1 MEGKEEQMLGGA
13 IVNYLF
19 LSQFEL
25 MRATLLSL
33 GERNPRVARDIY
45 RAIVLQVWKLKG
57 IVWSESVPSSAH
69 LAWMCLQE
77 LQAMEEKLLDK
88 GDGSHEEVLASG
100 EILDYQLS
108 SRDNWWS
115 LHCQPIYDGIEFLL
129 FMEFLKTI
137 VLENGD
143 AIASDIMG
151 EAIVESGE
159 GGVERESVN
168 GAEEDLK
175 DVKKAGLQLMEKIVA
190 AGVDQLNRTLQF
202 VTGCVSEG
210 DREDQENNNEKERQV
225 GDKDVGRNVH
235 SIEESTTTQ
244 TLGGGNDILSGM
256 ERKWLLFLT
265 LRHPELLDVLCQNIW
280 RQQQQQSD
288 DLDLPAMVSSGRDLD
303 GSNNSEKAA
312 EEEAANDNPADKTG
326 KLSQLCKDFEVSLKL
341 LAGAICIIGL
351 DFFSFFFF
359 FSETQQLFLGQIGC
373 FVCADGFSHP
383 KGSTACTSAANHGG
397 CEGGPTGE
405 SSSALAVPP

>member
-1 MEGKEEQMLGGA
+1 
-13 IVNYLF
+13 
-19 LSQFEL
+19 
-25 MRATLLSL
+25 
-33 GERNPRVARDIY
+33 
-45 RAIVLQVWKLKG
+45 
-57 IVWSESVPSSAH
+57 
-69 LAWMCLQE
+69 
-77 LQAMEEKLLDK
+77 
-88 GDGSHEEVLASG
+88 VLASG

-115 LHCQPIYDGIEFLL
+115 LHCQPIYNGIEFLL
-129 FMEFLKTI
+129 FMEFLKSI

-159 GGVERESVN
+159 GGVEREEVGALDGGDKAASVN
-168 GAEEDLK
+168 RAEEDLK

-190 AGVDQLNRTLQF
+190 AGVDQLNQTLQS
-202 VTGCVSEG
+202 VTGCVSG
-210 DREDQENNNEKERQV
+210 GNREDQENNNENERQV
-225 GDKDVGRNVH
+225 GDKDVERNAH

-244 TLGGGNDILSGM
+244 TLGGGKDILSGM

-312 EEEAANDNPADKTG
+312 EEEAASDNPADKTW
-326 KLSQLCKDFEVSLKL
+326 KLSQLCKDFEMGSVIQKEAQHAHLQQIMEDVKMGQLVKAAQHLQYLHEDFGPSESECRFVAMLHFLVAGPIPQFLQDCCSLF
-341 LAGAICIIGL
+341 I
-351 DFFSFFFF
+351 
-359 FSETQQLFLGQIGC
+359 
-373 FVCADGFSHP
+373 V
-383 KGSTACTSAANHGG
+383 
-397 CEGGPTGE
+397 
-405 SSSALAVPP
+405 